1 MKVTDLGVMSAAEPG
16 TGRAVAKQ
24 VHLAAF
30 DDGEILATYR
40 VGAASDS
47 EIGNAEV
54 RRSLDGGRTWSA
66 AATPWATSF
75 DGRRGTL
82 YAPSL
87 TVLGGDRVLACVLWI
102 DRDAF
107 PGQPIFSPE
116 TEGCLPMRILLA
128 DSSDRGQTW
137 TEWREVRMPA
147 DVGPPSLTSPVRRLA
162 SGRLLLSVESNKEY
176 HDASR
181 WFQRVVYL
189 YSSDDGRTWT
199 APVTVCQDPT
209 GRIRNWDQRVN
220 VAPDGRLV
228 SFTWTYDSETVTYR
242 DIHRRIST
250 DEGLTWTDPE
260 PLGITDQAGHPA
272 ILPDGRVVLPWVDHF
287 ETHSLRVRSAA
298 SIEAPLDP
306 ASEVTLYSTA
316 AAIAGE
322 GTDGGDALLAMA
334 TWTFGSPFALPLP
347 DGSVLVAAYVGDT
360 DADVGVN
367 WYRLDPNG

>member
-1 MKVTDLGVMSAAEPG
+1 MKLIAQGILSAAEPG

-47 EIGNAEV
+47 DVGNAEI
-54 RRSLDGGRTWSA
+54 RRSVDGGRTWSA
-66 AATPWATSF
+66 PETPWATAF
-75 DGRRGTL
+75 EGRRGTL

-87 TVLGGDRVLACVLWI
+87 TVLRGDDLLACVLWV
-102 DRDAF
+102 DRDEF
-107 PGQPIFSPE
+107 PGEPIFSPQ

-128 DSSDRGQTW
+128 DSSDRGRTW
-137 TEWREVRMPA
+137 TPWREVRMPA

-176 HDASR
+176 RDASP

-189 YSSDDGRTWT
+189 YSSDEARTWT
-199 APVTVCQDPT
+199 KPVTVCQDPT

-220 VAPDGRLV
+220 VAPDARLV

-242 DIHRRIST
+242 DIHRRVSV
-250 DEGLTWTDPE
+250 DEGLTWSAPE
-260 PLGITDQAGHPA
+260 PLGVTDQAGHPA

-298 SIEAPLDP
+298 AIDAPLDP
-306 ASEVTLYSTA
+306 ASEVVLHASTA
-316 AAIAGE
+316 AVAGE
-322 GTDGGDALLAMA
+322 GTDGGEALLAMG
-334 TWTFGSPFALPLP
+334 TWTFGSPFALGLR
-347 DGSVLVAAYVGDT
+347 DGSVLVAAYIGDT
-360 DADVGVN
+360 DAAIGID
-367 WYRLDPNG
+367 WFLLDPNG